1 MLPTLDARLA
11 AAAELDLHEVG
22 SGRLIHIQNITDDGI
37 TGHLLCVLVFFLFEH
52 IENIKHD
59 VFPFCLGALT
69 ANPAV
74 PLYYTPNRGS
84 FARALR
90 KSAYSSA

>member
-1 MLPTLDARLA
+1 MLVQLLDQLIAVHAMDSTGLLDALA
-11 AAAELDLHEVG
+11 AGCGAAQTVHADLHEVG
-22 SGRLIHIQNITDDGI
+22 SGRLVHIQDIADDGI
-37 TGHLLCVLVFFLFEH
+37 AGHLLCGLVFFLFEH

-74 PLYYTPNRGS
+74 PL
-84 FARALR
+84 
-90 KSAYSSA
+90 